1 MTVPTG
7 SSCAACRSA
16 ASPHGSMHPT
26 VTAAVT
32 PGTQSRR
39 GVFWGGIMAPSG
51 ESEPMLSPADDAV
64 RAYLRESMIA
74 LVATRSPKGHPFLT
88 PLWFV
93 DDGGALYITTG
104 PETWAGR
111 NVAEHPEVTLLF
123 RSDRQPRSDRVLR
136 VRGRAVCHRGLPS
149 WRVLLR
155 AAGKYYVSPRA
166 LPVE

>member
-1 MTVPTG
+1 
-7 SSCAACRSA
+7 
-16 ASPHGSMHPT
+16 
-26 VTAAVT
+26 
-32 PGTQSRR
+32 
-39 GVFWGGIMAPSG
+39 
-51 ESEPMLSPADDAV
+51 MLSPADDAV

-74 LVATRSPKGHPFLT
+74 LVATRSAKGHPFLT

-93 DDGGALYITTG
+93 HHGGALYITTG

-136 VRGRAVCHRGLPS
+136 VRGRAVCHRGLPW

-166 LPVE
+166 LPVELRNIRRWSLRRLYYGQLKGGFGYIRVLPMTAEFLPAPSPNSGSRSAAASGHP